1 MSDNLIYVMP
11 VKGDED
17 WDQEL
22 AFLGRSIFSSLRYAW
37 SGASKDGEF
46 FVLRNVCAAHPLIFF
61 RIYSYRV
68 EILQLC
74 STFSSLDIHVVCQHI
89 FNMFDQVK
97 CIGFDCIES
106 DREEIGLVVQRY
118 NVSEDFVI
126 DLCGSVERYTGMLGR
141 QLQHDLK
148 RYKKKLS
155 TAFSDVRY
163 ACFSGQD
170 VEESVFNEIIGLS
183 ASRMAAKEVASS
195 HTLEK
200 SRRLFDLVKKFG
212 FLSVIYIDGKVGAGV
227 ICTRY
232 GKQMFM
238 HVVAHDTGFDRFRLG
253 KLACYFSIC
262 AAIEAGALRY
272 HLLSGWYDYK
282 LRFLGKPVEFD
293 RVEVYRSAGA
303 VFFCLRRYLSIF
315 YRGHGRRVKRYLK
328 RIGIGLPGRSTDG
341 AGVLPF
347 LGRMLGPVR
356 RLWRG
361 G

>member
-22 AFLGRSIFSSLRYAW
+22 ACLGHSIFSSLRYTW

-46 FVLRNVCAAHPLIFF
+46 FVLRNVSTAHPLIFF
-61 RIYSYRV
+61 RIYSYRI

-74 STFSSLDIHVVCQHI
+74 SKFSSSDIHIVCQHI
-89 FNMFDQVK
+89 FNMFGQIR
-97 CIGFDCIES
+97 CIGFDCVES
-106 DREEIGLVVQRY
+106 DREEIGFVAQRY

-126 DLCGSVERYTGMLGR
+126 DLCGSVARYTSMLGR

-155 TAFSDVRY
+155 TASSDVRY

-170 VEESVFNEIIGLS
+170 VAEAVFNEIIGLS

-200 SRRLFDLVKKFG
+200 SRRLFDLVKNFG
-212 FLSVIYIDGKVGAGV
+212 FLSVIYIDGIVRAGV

-232 GKQMFM
+232 GTEMFM

-262 AAIEAGALRY
+262 AAIESGVLRY

-303 VFFCLRRYLSIF
+303 VFFCLRRYLAIF
-315 YRGHGRRVKRYLK
+315 YRGNGRRVKRYLK
-328 RIGIGLPGRSTDG
+328 LRGSGLPGRSTEG
-341 AGVLPF
+341 PGVLPF
-347 LGRMLGPVR
+347 LGRMVGPVR
-356 RLWRG
+356 WLWRG